1 MRKYLNTCFI
11 ILCLFFFCKNNLLS
25 SNQSWFRP
33 GDSCIDHFLSIND
46 EILSAFD
53 KGLEVSGIFL
63 DIYKA
68 FDKVWLDGLIFKLP
82 QNDICEKIIII
93 LVDSL
98 NDRKQRIVLNGQC
111 SSWVDIHAGVPQG
124 SLLGPLSFLMY
135 ISDLSSYI
143 KSKCKLFELMT
154 HLCFL

>member
-1 MRKYLNTCFI
+1 MGKYLNACFMI
-11 ILCLFFFCKNNLLS
+11 PCLFFCKNNLLS

-33 GDSCIDHFLSIND
+33 GYSCINQLLSIND
-46 EILSAFD
+46 EILSAFE
-53 KGLEVSGIFL
+53 KGLEVRGIFL
-63 DIYKA
+63 DIYKT

-82 QNDICEKIIII
+82 QNDICGKMIII

-98 NDRKQRIVLNGQC
+98 NDRKQRVVLDGQC
-111 SSWVDIHAGVPQG
+111 SSWVDIHADVPQG
-124 SLLGPLSFLMY
+124 SLLGLLSFLIY
-135 ISDLSSYI
+135 INDLSSYI

>member
-1 MRKYLNTCFI
+1 MRKYLNACFI
-11 ILCLFFFCKNNLLS
+11 IFCLSFFCKNNLLS

-33 GDSCIDHFLSIND
+33 GDSCIDQLLSIND

-124 SLLGPLSFLMY
+124 SLLGLLSFLIY
-135 ISDLSSYI
+135 INDLSSYI